1 MAAPV
6 FASSVISMPLLLDRK
21 VTVLQAVLTS
31 WKAVLMHPLPMV
43 LWAFLIM
50 GFTLLGLMS
59 LFLGL
64 ILIIPMLGHGSWHA
78 YRHMVDVSGLEERIS
93 GQGSL

>member
-1 MAAPV
+1 
-6 FASSVISMPLLLDRK
+6 
-21 VTVLQAVLTS
+21 
-31 WKAVLMHPLPMV
+31 
-43 LWAFLIM
+43 M

>member
-1 MAAPV
+1 
-6 FASSVISMPLLLDRK
+6 

-31 WKAVLMHPLPMV
+31 WKAVLMHPLPMAF
-43 LWAFLIM
+43 WAFLIM

-78 YRHMVDVSGLEERIS
+78 YRHMVDVSGLEERMS
-93 GQGSL
+93 GQGGM